1 MPLLKNAV
9 PRPIDLK
16 VMRRILIIWLTS
28 VLVISCNQANEN
40 SDGATKPENGMKAF
54 DDDTVSA
61 SPAEPIRKSATEVQ
75 ATDTGHTAGQSIDW
89 TGTYAG
95 KLPCADCQGIQ
106 TELKLTADKTYQL
119 AQTYLGKSAKP
130 VLHEGTFTWRNGT
143 NIQLLENGQI
153 LQQFLVAEDKLYQLD
168 EKGRIIKG
176 KLAKQYILKKS

>member
-1 MPLLKNAV
+1 M
-9 PRPIDLK
+9 
-16 VMRRILIIWLTS
+16 IIWLTS

-40 SDGATKPENGMKAF
+40 SAGATKPDDGIKAF

-153 LQQFLVAEDKLYQLD
+153 LQQFLVAVDKLYQLD

>member
-1 MPLLKNAV
+1 MKNAV

-40 SDGATKPENGMKAF
+40 SAGATKPDDGIKAF

-95 KLPCADCQGIQ
+95 KLPCDDCQGIQ

>member
-40 SDGATKPENGMKAF
+40 SAGATKPDDGIKAF

-106 TELKLTADKTYQL
+106 TELKLTADKTYL
-119 AQTYLGKSAKP
+119 LSQTYLGKSAKP